1 MRKRILAGQAC
12 VRKGGLGVI
21 DALIGF
27 LNTLMAMPIFY
38 PLVTVLIVLDALAP
52 VVPSETVLNLAGAF
66 AASQGVP
73 NVGAV
78 ALAAIIGGVIGDNI
92 CFALGSKLINRVD
105 ALDPESKAGQAISWV
120 RRNMNRGAGATIIVA
135 RFIPWARWVAT
146 IVLSSV
152 RYNWFAFFFYDT
164 IGVVVWAFLS
174 VGVGYLGGSLF
185 SDYPLLA
192 MVVGVLLGATVG
204 FIIQRLQN
212 RLFEWHDV
220 HRGISAV

>member
-1 MRKRILAGQAC
+1 M
-12 VRKGGLGVI
+12 VES
-21 DALIGF
+21 LIGF
-27 LNTLMAMPIFY
+27 LNTLMGMTIFY
-38 PLVTVLIVLDALAP
+38 PLVTLLIIADALAP

-66 AASQGVP
+66 SASQGVP
-73 NVGAV
+73 NVGGV
-78 ALAAIIGGVIGDNI
+78 ILAAIIGGIIGDNI
-92 CFALGSKLINRVD
+92 CFALGGKLINRVD

-146 IVLSSV
+146 IVLGSV
-152 RYNWFAFFFYDT
+152 RYNWFAFLIYDT
-164 IGVVVWAFLS
+164 IGVIVWAFLS

-192 MVVGVLLGATVG
+192 MAVGVLLGATVG
-204 FIIQRLQN
+204 FTIQRLQN

-220 HRGISAV
+220 RRGISAV